1 MQIPLGTLVSFE
13 KNCIN
18 PIAYLKQSYGM
29 IIGIIGEDPL
39 GNVLYNV
46 MVDGSTVKA
55 WQDQII
61 EKE

>member
-18 PIAYLKQSYGM
+18 PIAYFEKSYGL
-29 IIGIIGEDPL
+29 IVGIIGEDPL
-39 GNVLYNV
+39 GNVMYNV
-46 MVDGSTVKA
+46 MVNGFTIKA
-55 WQDQII
+55 WQDQIV